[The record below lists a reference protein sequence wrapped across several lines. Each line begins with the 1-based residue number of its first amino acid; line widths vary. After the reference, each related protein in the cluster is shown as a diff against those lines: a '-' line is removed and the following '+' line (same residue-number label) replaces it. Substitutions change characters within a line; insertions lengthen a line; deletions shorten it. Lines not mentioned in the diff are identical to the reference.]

1 VIGDAAR
8 KLTAAVLADGAWGPG
23 AVDAWPGKRKAEVE
37 RVRLA
42 IGEMASSGFT
52 VSKFTVAAS
61 ILEDLTRH

>member
-1 VIGDAAR
+1 
-8 KLTAAVLADGAWGPG
+8 
-23 AVDAWPGKRKAEVE
+23 
-37 RVRLA
+37 VRLA